1 MKQKIQALAIAALA
15 ILMSACGTTSFA
27 TKGMSNADFMA
38 ASPEVR
44 SAYLK
49 ALDEE
54 RQEVTA
60 KERVEFLAGR
70 PIYRGDE
77 KTGYTLQWDSST
89 KLLYVYPGHKPAGMG
104 LESYAA
110 MSLVTDGEGNVLYGN
125 DGVPRKMFVGYNT
138 QEDLTRQVLKTLAG
152 MGPAA
157 VNGALAA
164 KIATDGACKDCGGPA
179 VVNMVQGGS
188 AAAMNR
194 NELSAGAAG
203 GVEMTGGCSSNRG
216 GRW

>member
-1 MKQKIQALAIAALA
+1 MKQKIQALAIVALA

-27 TKGMSNADFMA
+27 TKSMSNADFMA
-38 ASPEVR
+38 ASLEVR

-110 MSLVTDGEGNVLYGN
+110 MSLVTDSEGNVLYGN

-164 KIATDGACKDCGGPA
+164 KIATDGACKDCGGSG
-179 VVNMVQGGS
+179 VVNFVE
-188 AAAMNR
+188 ATAVNTAN
-194 NELSAGAAG
+194 AGAA
-203 GVEMTGGCSSNRG
+203 VEMTGGCSRSRG
-216 GRW
+216 GCK